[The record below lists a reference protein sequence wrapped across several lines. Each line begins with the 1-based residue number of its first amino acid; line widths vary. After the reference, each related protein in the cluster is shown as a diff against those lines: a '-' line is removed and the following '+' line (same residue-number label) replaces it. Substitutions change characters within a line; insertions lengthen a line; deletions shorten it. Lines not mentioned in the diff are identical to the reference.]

1 MIFHGLA
8 NGMRFSQNC
17 LSLQGMEKI
26 KYLLYI
32 LALILFVGGCLLLLY
47 YREAIFAYLDANF
60 GGWGTAG
67 ILLLFCLVFWII
79 KNLLNL

>member
-1 MIFHGLA
+1 
-8 NGMRFSQNC
+8 
-17 LSLQGMEKI
+17 MEKI

-47 YREAIFAYLDANF
+47 YREAIFAYLDTNV

-67 ILLLFCLVFWII
+67 ILLLTVSCSG
-79 KNLLNL
+79 